1 MTDALLVL
9 TTLPNPDAAA
19 QVARTLVG
27 EKLAA
32 CANILPAV
40 RSIYRWQG
48 QVQDE
53 AETLVLI
60 KTQRQHFQRRK
71 NGVPERHPFEVPE
84 VIALPLEAGR
94 QPYLD
99 WIARETGYPV
109 LASAG

>member
-1 MTDALLVL
+1 MNDALLVL
-9 TTLPNPDAAA
+9 TTLPNAEAAA

-60 KTQRQHFQRRK
+60 KTQRQHFQRLK
-71 NGVPERHPFEVPE
+71 ERILELHPYEVPE
-84 VIALPLEAGR
+84 VIALPLEAGH

-99 WIARETGYPV
+99 WIARETG
-109 LASAG
+109 